1 MLFVVLTLLV
11 SLVLAAGI
19 ALYVAFPH
27 RGEDVPAAS
36 WLGRAMRKG
45 VESLPTLD
53 DTEDPAIR
61 DLSLLVPHRRQD

>member
-53 DTEDPAIR
+53 DTEDPEIR
-61 DLSLLVPHRRQD
+61 DLSLLVPHRRQH

>member
-61 DLSLLVPHRRQD
+61 DLSLLVPHRKD

>member
-36 WLGRAMRKG
+36 WLGRAMRRG

-53 DTEDPAIR
+53 DTEDPEIR
-61 DLSLLVPHRRQD
+61 DLSLLVPHRRQH

>member
-53 DTEDPAIR
+53 DTEDPEIR

>member
-53 DTEDPAIR
+53 DTEDPAVR
-61 DLSLLVPHRRQD
+61 DLSLLVPHRNRK

>member
-53 DTEDPAIR
+53 DTEDPAVR
-61 DLSLLVPHRRQD
+61 DLSLLVPHRSRD